1 MKYGLLCAGIIS
13 AMATSMTGASSTHPM
28 QITADKVKSSYAQTK
43 YPMVFAHGWL
53 GWQRIGNDSFN
64 VDYWYQILP
73 DLARNGGTVF
83 AAQMSPANT
92 TAFRGEQLISQVEE
106 VMAITGSDKVN
117 LIGHSHGGPTVQYV
131 AAVKPDYIASVTGVA
146 GTYRGSRV
154 ADKIQS
160 NDISRTAFNILGDYI
175 VAPLLT
181 WAQGNPDI
189 PVDFDASMKS
199 LTEVESARFNQQYPT
214 TALASS
220 CNESGAK
227 VDRGIYYYSWT
238 GVAQTTNIF
247 DIDTILMQLGPMAYG
262 NKDNDGMVARCSTH
276 LGYVI
281 RDNYKLNHTDLAN
294 LMFGLTGLFAPDPVG
309 LYRQHA
315 NRLKLQGL

>member
-1 MKYGLLCAGIIS
+1 
-13 AMATSMTGASSTHPM
+13 
-28 QITADKVKSSYAQTK
+28 
-43 YPMVFAHGWL
+43 
-53 GWQRIGNDSFN
+53 
-64 VDYWYQILP
+64 
-73 DLARNGGTVF
+73 
-83 AAQMSPANT
+83 
-92 TAFRGEQLISQVEE
+92 
-106 VMAITGSDKVN
+106 MAITGSDKVN

-220 CNESGAK
+220 CNESGA
-227 VDRGIYYYSWT
+227 
-238 GVAQTTNIF
+238 
-247 DIDTILMQLGPMAYG
+247 
-262 NKDNDGMVARCSTH
+262 
-276 LGYVI
+276 
-281 RDNYKLNHTDLAN
+281 
-294 LMFGLTGLFAPDPVG
+294 
-309 LYRQHA
+309 
-315 NRLKLQGL
+315 